1 MASFQTYDTGAQSAW
16 QPLPSQYL
24 PTPAATITFDPASP
38 LLFASSSA
46 GAIAS
51 YFCSPSTGLS
61 GRYTSYK
68 AHYGA
73 VGEVTI
79 DNTGILSVGGG
90 GLMNGRPGKGGSIK
104 MATRR
109 GLALWSLEY
118 LETLLTCLRLS
129 TDDRMRYTE
138 PKPRVRSPLSP
149 TRHLDRLR
157 LSRQDR
163 AMIYTWSTSIAAQSS
178 EG

>member
-1 MASFQTYDTGAQSAW
+1 MAFQAYDNDSHGAW

-24 PTPAATITFDPASP
+24 PTPAPTTLNFDP
-38 LLFASSSA
+38 SSSLLWASTSA
-46 GAIAS
+46 GTIAS
-51 YFCSPSTGLS
+51 YFCSPTTGLS

-90 GLMNGRPGKGGSIK
+90 GMMNGRPGKGGSIK

-109 GLALWSLEY
+109 GVALWSLEY
-118 LETLLTCLRLS
+118 
-129 TDDRMRYTE
+129 
-138 PKPRVRSPLSP
+138 V
-149 TRHLDRLR
+149 HI
-157 LSRQDR
+157 Q
-163 AMIYTWSTSIAAQSS
+163 AACTAI
-178 EG
+178 EI